1 MFVFFFFQIALVVDA
16 LPFVN
21 VLKFL
26 FDLKIEQ
33 ITEKKKSKR

>member
-1 MFVFFFFQIALVVDA
+1 MYVFFQIALVVDA

-21 VLKFL
+21 GLKFL

-33 ITEKKKSKR
+33 ITEKKKSKT